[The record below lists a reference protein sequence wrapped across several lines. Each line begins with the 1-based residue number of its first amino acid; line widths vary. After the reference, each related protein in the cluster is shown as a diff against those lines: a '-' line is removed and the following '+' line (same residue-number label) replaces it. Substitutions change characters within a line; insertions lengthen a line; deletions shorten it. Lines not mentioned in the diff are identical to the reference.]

1 RTEHAAAARRTPRRR
16 NFRRSPAAPNPL
28 ARRRARGFSFV
39 AARRTDTVRHRPKSS
54 GIALKIPPQFNI
66 RLRSY
71 KNVLYIAK

>member
-1 RTEHAAAARRTPRRR
+1 
-16 NFRRSPAAPNPL
+16 APFTNPKPPIMLDERHRGTPL

-54 GIALKIPPQFNI
+54 GIALKIPPQFKI
-66 RLRSY
+66 QLRSY